1 MMKKLAYDDKKS
13 FLAKIEELMKSGISA
28 NDISLVTPYH
38 VHEVEEILNL
48 KPSKLRFFALL
59 GALSGTIIGFA
70 VTIYTALD
78 WPLITSGKPL
88 ISIPPFIII
97 AFALTILS
105 GSLVSF
111 AGFLILSKLPDVHGI
126 TSGEDSENQ
135 FVILIDKEDA

>member
-1 MMKKLAYDDKKS
+1 MMKKFVFDDKKS
-13 FLAKIEELMKSGISA
+13 FLAKIKELVKSGVSA
-28 NDISLVTPYH
+28 KDINLVTPYH
-38 VHEVEEILNL
+38 VHEVEEILKL

-70 VTIYTALD
+70 ITIYTALD

-97 AFALTILS
+97 AFALTILF

-111 AGFLILSKLPDVHGI
+111 TGFLILSRLPDVHGI
-126 TSGEDSENQ
+126 TSEEDSDNQ